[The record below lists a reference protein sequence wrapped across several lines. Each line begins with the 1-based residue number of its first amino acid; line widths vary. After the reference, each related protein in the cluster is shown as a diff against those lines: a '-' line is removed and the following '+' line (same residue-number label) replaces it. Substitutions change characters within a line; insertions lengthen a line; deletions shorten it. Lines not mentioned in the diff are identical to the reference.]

1 MATSAV
7 ANLPTGRNG
16 QLLAAAL
23 ALVALLVVWLGVI
36 APVLDW
42 YGARANRIAELR
54 SRAARETALIATL
67 PALREAASQ
76 AAKTPARAVL
86 NGATDSIAGAEL
98 QEQVQSMATSAN
110 AQLTSIETLPAE
122 QVGNYRRIGVRV
134 ELNALLPVVVELL
147 KSIEEAEPSMM
158 VDDMHLTATPVG
170 PVAVTLPLD
179 AAFTVYAFRVGTAKD
194 DSQ

>member
-1 MATSAV
+1 MAVPAV
-7 ANLPTGRNG
+7 ATLPTGRNG
-16 QLLAAAL
+16 QILAAAL
-23 ALVALLVVWLGVI
+23 AVIALLIVWLGVV

-42 YGARANRIAELR
+42 YDARANRIAELR
-54 SRAARETALIATL
+54 GRAARETALIATL
-67 PALREAASQ
+67 PALREAAAQ

-98 QEQVQSMATSAN
+98 QEQVQAMATAAN

-122 QVGNYRRIGVRV
+122 QMGSYRRIGVRV
-134 ELNALLPVVVELL
+134 ELNALLPVVVDLL
-147 KSIEEAEPSMM
+147 KAIEEAEPSMM
-158 VDDMHLTATPVG
+158 VDDMHLTSTPVG
-170 PVAVTLPLD
+170 PVSVTLPLD